1 MRGKFAFKRF
11 VRCVRLIT
19 QTQRRRMFRLLW
31 TGPPQRSQP
40 GGSGGI
46 MDREKVKKDH
56 AQDFIDFT
64 RPLVLAS
71 AIRGG
76 RAVVGWSQR
85 ELATHSK
92 VSLPTIARIESGLV
106 KSKSET
112 ISYLLS
118 ALARGGVSIRWG
130 MPDAHYV
137 ITVEEVRGA
146 EALYP
151 RTT

>member
-1 MRGKFAFKRF
+1 MAKTK
-11 VRCVRLIT
+11 VRR
-19 QTQRRRMFRLLW
+19 
-31 TGPPQRSQP
+31 
-40 GGSGGI
+40 
-46 MDREKVKKDH
+46 DH

-85 ELATHSK
+85 ELATRSK
-92 VSLPTIARIESGLV
+92 VSLPTIARIESGLT

-112 ISYLLS
+112 LSYLLS
-118 ALARGGVSIRWG
+118 ALARGGVLIRWG

-146 EALYP
+146 KALFE
-151 RTT
+151 RTA

>member
-1 MRGKFAFKRF
+1 
-11 VRCVRLIT
+11 
-19 QTQRRRMFRLLW
+19 
-31 TGPPQRSQP
+31 
-40 GGSGGI
+40 
-46 MDREKVKKDH
+46 MDKAKVKRDH